1 MDENL
6 KYVPKTDW
14 PAYCEGFE
22 HGWDSREAMIDSHEK
37 SAEPMVPAAPDPKF
51 SAADRKFL
59 KDMKVA
65 L

>member
-22 HGWDSREAMIDSHEK
+22 HGWQSRESMIESHELK
-37 SAEPMVPAAPDPKF
+37 AEPMVPAGADF
-51 SAADRKFL
+51 SAADQKFL
-59 KDMKVA
+59 KDMNIGI
-65 L
+65 